1 MCAIALLRMNNMSF
15 DPQNFDGTELLHLAI
30 DAANR
35 DDHGQ
40 AITYLKAA
48 QEKKL
53 PSDEYAKLSYFLGA
67 EYAQI
72 GMYDRAVEAMQLAVD
87 ADPRLHTA
95 CFQLGLLHLTSGRA
109 MAAREAWTQLALLEV
124 GHPEHY
130 LNLFKQGLEALAD
143 DDFGNC
149 RKWLNLGM
157 QNNQANPAL
166 NVDMQKMLDALPPED
181 VRAAEPAPDDANSK
195 PEDHL
200 FLSAYRSRD
209 TH

>member
-1 MCAIALLRMNNMSF
+1 MSF
-15 DPQNFDGTELLHLAI
+15 DPQNFDGPELLHLAI

-40 AITYLKAA
+40 AISYLKAA

-53 PSDEYAKLSYFLGA
+53 PSDEYAKLTYFLGA

-72 GMYDRAVEAMQLAVD
+72 GMYDRAVEAMQQAVD
-87 ADPRLHTA
+87 ADPLLHTA
-95 CFQLGLLHLTSGRA
+95 RFQLGLLHLTSGRA
-109 MAAREAWTQLALLEV
+109 VDAREAWAQLTLLDA

-130 LNLFKQGLEALAD
+130 LNLFRQGLEALAD
-143 DDFGNC
+143 DDFAGC

-157 QNNQANPAL
+157 QANQANPAL
-166 NVDMQKMLDALPPED
+166 NVDMQKMLEALPPQEVSD
-181 VRAAEPAPDDANSK
+181 TEPSPDAADSK

-200 FLSAYRSRD
+200 FLSAYRSREA
-209 TH
+209 H

>member
-1 MCAIALLRMNNMSF
+1 MSF
-15 DPQNFDGTELLHLAI
+15 DPQNVDGPELLHLAI

-53 PSDEYAKLSYFLGA
+53 PLDEYAKLTYFLGA

-87 ADPRLHTA
+87 ADPLLHTA
-95 CFQLGLLHLTSGRA
+95 RFQLGLLHLTSGRA
-109 MAAREAWTQLALLEV
+109 VEARDAWTQLTLLEA

-130 LNLFKQGLEALAD
+130 LNLFRQGLEALAA
-143 DDFGNC
+143 DDFDDC

-157 QNNQANPAL
+157 QSNQTNLAL

-181 VRAAEPAPDDANSK
+181 ATREASSTELAPDDTDSK

-200 FLSAYRSRD
+200 FLSAYRSRE